1 MSAHS
6 MSHRTSRKVEKFP
19 PMTQKQLLPIVHH
32 PAYDAADLP
41 DGHRF
46 PMRKFRRL
54 AEVLLEEGLVSD
66 NGFHTPL
73 PAPVNWLTLA
83 HSAVYVD
90 QVLNGT
96 LPAQI
101 AKDVGFP
108 LNNER
113 AGRAI
118 AHRGRCATAGT
129 VLTATL
135 ALEHGIACN
144 TAGGSHHARFEQG
157 AGFCVFNDVAVA
169 VRVLQADRRIGTALI
184 IDLDV
189 HQGDG
194 TAHIFSADESVFTAS
209 LHAERNYPHPKANS
223 DLDIALPDHSGDT
236 AYLAALDAMLG
247 HLVSISHPDI
257 VFYNAGVDPHAE
269 DRLGRLGLSD
279 AGLAERDARVLTWCH
294 GKGLPVA
301 CVIGGGYSKDIDALG
316 RRHATIHRVASGFM
330 R

>member
-1 MSAHS
+1 MSD
-6 MSHRTSRKVEKFP
+6 RTSRKVQKYL
-19 PMTQKQLLPIVHH
+19 PMFQKSMLPIVHH

-41 DGHRF
+41 DEHRF
-46 PMRKFRRL
+46 PMRKFKRL
-54 AEVLLEEGLVSD
+54 AEVLVEEGHVQHG
-66 NGFHTPL
+66 GFHKPIL
-73 PAPVNWLTLA
+73 APVSWLNLA
-83 HSAVYVD
+83 HSPTYVD

-96 LPAQI
+96 LSVQVAR
-101 AKDVGFP
+101 DVGFP
-108 LNNER
+108 LHNDD

-118 AHRGRCATAGT
+118 AYRGRCATAGT

-144 TAGGSHHARFEQG
+144 TAGGSHHARYEQG

-169 VRVLQADRRIGTALI
+169 IRVLQADHRIETALV

-194 TAHIFSADESVFTAS
+194 TAQIFSGDTNVFTAS

-223 DLDIALPDHSGDT
+223 DLDVALADNLGDD
-236 AYLAALDAMLG
+236 AYLVALDEMLG
-247 HLVSISHPDI
+247 QLLPKLTPDI
-257 VFYNAGVDPHAE
+257 VFYNAGVDPHMD

-279 AGLAERDARVLTWCH
+279 AGLAARDKNVLSLCRAH
-294 GKGLPVA
+294 NIPVA
-301 CVIGGGYSKDIDALG
+301 CVIGGGYSKDIDALA
-316 RRHATIHRVASGFM
+316 RRHAILHRVAGSLL

>member
-1 MSAHS
+1 MVD
-6 MSHRTSRKVEKFP
+6 TTTRKVQNLRS
-19 PMTQKQLLPIVHH
+19 MIQKPLLPIVHH

-41 DGHRF
+41 DEHRF

-54 AEVLLEEGLVSD
+54 AEVLLEESLVSEG
-66 NGFHTPL
+66 GFHTPL
-73 PAPVNWLTLA
+73 PAPVSWLSLA
-83 HSAVYVD
+83 HSPTYVD

-96 LPAQI
+96 LPVQV

-108 LNNER
+108 LHNDG

-135 ALEHGIACN
+135 ALEHGLACN
-144 TAGGSHHARFEQG
+144 TAGGSHHARYEQG

-169 VRVLQADRRIGTALI
+169 VRVLQADRRIETALI

-194 TAHIFSADESVFTAS
+194 TARIFSTDQSVVTAS
-209 LHAERNYPHPKANS
+209 LHAEKNYPHPKANS
-223 DLDIALPDHSGDT
+223 DLDMALPDHTGDA
-236 AYLAALDAMLG
+236 AYLVALDDILG
-247 HLVSISHPDI
+247 RLASKPDPDI

-269 DRLGRLGLSD
+269 DRLGRLSLSD
-279 AGLAERDARVLTWCH
+279 TGLAERDERVLSWCRK
-294 GKGLPVA
+294 KGLPVA
-301 CVIGGGYSKDIDALG
+301 CVIGGGYSKDINALG
-316 RRHATIHRVASGFM
+316 HRHATIHRVANTFM

>member
-1 MSAHS
+1 MFHKVP
-6 MSHRTSRKVEKFP
+6 RKVQSLSSMRQSP
-19 PMTQKQLLPIVHH
+19 SLPIVHH

-41 DGHRF
+41 DDHRF

-54 AEVLLEEGLVSD
+54 AEVLLEENLVSD
-66 NGFHTPL
+66 GLFHTPL
-73 PAPVNWLTLA
+73 PAPTGWLNLA
-83 HSAVYVD
+83 HSPTYVD

-96 LPAQI
+96 LPSQI

-108 LNNER
+108 LHNDK

-144 TAGGSHHARFEQG
+144 TAGGSHHARYEQG

-169 VRVLQADRRIGTALI
+169 VRVLQADRRVETALI

-194 TAHIFSADESVFTAS
+194 TARIFSADRSVFTAS
-209 LHAERNYPHPKANS
+209 LHGEKNYPHPKARS
-223 DLDIALPDHSGDT
+223 DLDIALPDHTDDT
-236 AYLAALDAMLG
+236 AYLAALDGLLEQLMTNTN
-247 HLVSISHPDI
+247 PDI
-257 VFYNAGVDPHAE
+257 VFYNAGVDPHVD
-269 DRLGRLGLSD
+269 DRLGRLSMSD
-279 AGLAERDARVLTWCH
+279 AGLAERDDRVLSWCRS
-294 GKGLPVA
+294 KGLPVA

-316 RRHATIHRVASGFM
+316 HRHATIHRVARTFM